1 MKIKYIKII
10 VLLFINLFL
19 IGAGIIT
26 YQKIQEKNAIK
37 NYTQEFSKVTKKERA
52 KAKNTA
58 IQKGMVGENYL
69 EAYYPKIAGEPIGL
83 VRDRILADVGELPQE
98 VIENIQPKKLLFY
111 HTELLTE
118 PFIGVHP
125 YQINRIRYKW
135 KDAKFISEKSEK
147 LSLLYLDDSGNA
159 FQFTQLFTD
168 SDAVKEILLIELR
181 SQLVFLQLSEERIEE
196 VLQVVSESDMAN
208 WEFTYDRGTFFID
221 LPVEI
226 EGMGTFDVPL
236 SKFYDV
242 IDINRLQPEDLKGY
256 EVYQEQRNK
265 KMVALTFDDG
275 PDPNTTP
282 QALEILKR
290 YGVKGT
296 FFMLGKNVSAY
307 PEVVQKVH
315 KDGHAIGIHTWNHP
329 VLTNMPLDE
338 AKHEIMDTKD
348 IIQKVTGIQT
358 NITRPPYGSINEAVQ
373 YAVDQAFIMWDVDT
387 LDWKSHNT
395 DAILQEVKKEVRPGS
410 IILMHDIH
418 QTSIDALPTVIEYLQ
433 SQGYTLVTV
442 DELLDHQ
449 IENHRIYYNKN

>member
-1 MKIKYIKII
+1 MEL
-10 VLLFINLFL
+10 VLLHTKKFKRKMQLR
-19 IGAGIIT
+19 IILKNS
-26 YQKIQEKNAIK
+26 QKLQ
-37 NYTQEFSKVTKKERA
+37 KKERA

-58 IQKGMVGENYL
+58 IRKGMVGENYL

-111 HTELLTE
+111 HAELLTE

-196 VLQVVSESDMAN
+196 VLQVVSESDMAS

-329 VLTNMPLDE
+329 VLTNIPLDE

-358 NITRPPYGSINEAVQ
+358 NITRPPYGSINKAVQ
-373 YAVDQAFIMWDVDT
+373 YAVDQVFIMWDVDT

-418 QTSIDALPTVIEYLQ
+418 QTSIDPLPTVIEYLQ

-449 IENHRIYYNKN
+449 IENHRIYYNRN

>member
-1 MKIKYIKII
+1 MQLRII
-10 VLLFINLFL
+10 LKNS
-19 IGAGIIT
+19 
-26 YQKIQEKNAIK
+26 QKLQ
-37 NYTQEFSKVTKKERA
+37 KKERA

-58 IQKGMVGENYL
+58 IRKGMVGENYL

-111 HTELLTE
+111 HAELLTE

-181 SQLVFLQLSEERIEE
+181 SQLVFLQLSEELIEE

-208 WEFTYDRGTFFID
+208 WEFTYDKGTFFID

-329 VLTNMPLDE
+329 VLTNIPLDE

-348 IIQKVTGIQT
+348 IIQKVLGFKRILLAHHMVLL
-358 NITRPPYGSINEAVQ
+358 IKLS
-373 YAVDQAFIMWDVDT
+373 
-387 LDWKSHNT
+387 NT
-395 DAILQEVKKEVRPGS
+395 Q
-410 IILMHDIH
+410 
-418 QTSIDALPTVIEYLQ
+418 
-433 SQGYTLVTV
+433 
-442 DELLDHQ
+442 
-449 IENHRIYYNKN
+449 

>member
-1 MKIKYIKII
+1 MKIKYIKLI

-196 VLQVVSESDMAN
+196 VLQVVSESDIAS
-208 WEFTYDRGTFFID
+208 WEFTYDKGTFFID

-242 IDINRLQPEDLKGY
+242 IDINRLHL
-256 EVYQEQRNK
+256 
-265 KMVALTFDDG
+265 
-275 PDPNTTP
+275 
-282 QALEILKR
+282 
-290 YGVKGT
+290 
-296 FFMLGKNVSAY
+296 
-307 PEVVQKVH
+307 
-315 KDGHAIGIHTWNHP
+315 
-329 VLTNMPLDE
+329 
-338 AKHEIMDTKD
+338 
-348 IIQKVTGIQT
+348 
-358 NITRPPYGSINEAVQ
+358 
-373 YAVDQAFIMWDVDT
+373 
-387 LDWKSHNT
+387 
-395 DAILQEVKKEVRPGS
+395 
-410 IILMHDIH
+410 
-418 QTSIDALPTVIEYLQ
+418 
-433 SQGYTLVTV
+433 
-442 DELLDHQ
+442 
-449 IENHRIYYNKN
+449 

>member
-1 MKIKYIKII
+1 
-10 VLLFINLFL
+10 
-19 IGAGIIT
+19 
-26 YQKIQEKNAIK
+26 
-37 NYTQEFSKVTKKERA
+37 
-52 KAKNTA
+52 
-58 IQKGMVGENYL
+58 
-69 EAYYPKIAGEPIGL
+69 
-83 VRDRILADVGELPQE
+83 
-98 VIENIQPKKLLFY
+98 
-111 HTELLTE
+111 
-118 PFIGVHP
+118 
-125 YQINRIRYKW
+125 
-135 KDAKFISEKSEK
+135 
-147 LSLLYLDDSGNA
+147 
-159 FQFTQLFTD
+159 
-168 SDAVKEILLIELR
+168 
-181 SQLVFLQLSEERIEE
+181 
-196 VLQVVSESDMAN
+196 
-208 WEFTYDRGTFFID
+208 
-221 LPVEI
+221 
-226 EGMGTFDVPL
+226 MGTFDVPL

-329 VLTNMPLDE
+329 VLTNIPLDE

-358 NITRPPYGSINEAVQ
+358 NITRPPYGSINKADQ
-373 YAVDQAFIMWDVDT
+373 YAVDQVFIMWDVDT

-449 IENHRIYYNKN
+449 IENHRIYYNRN